1 MTETILAIDDDADV
15 RDLVSLALTES
26 GYRVVTASDG
36 PAGIAAYHAH
46 QPDLIVLDIGL
57 GSMDGLEVCR
67 QLRAVGS
74 TPIVFVTSRADEV
87 DQLIGFAAGADD
99 YLAKPF
105 SPKLL
110 VARVSTVLRRSQGTE
125 QARTRFEAGPITAD
139 TETRIASVGTTD
151 LDLTR
156 TEFDLLVMLM
166 DNPRRV
172 VNREALLEGRLGIL
186 VRRRPRR
193 RGPHVPA
200 AVEDQGG
207 RRASHRCRRTRS
219 GLQAGSRTRARSLT
233 WCSVVTRRA
242 VTMLTP

>member
-110 VARVSTVLRRSQGTE
+110 VARVGTVLRRSQGTE
-125 QARTRFEAGPITAD
+125 QPRTRFEAGPITAD
-139 TETRIASVGTTD
+139 TETRIASVDTTD

-172 VNREALLEGRLGIL
+172 VNREALLEGVWGSWYGDDHVVEVHMSRLRSKIKAAGGPRIGVA
-186 VRRRPRR
+186 VR
-193 RGPHVPA
+193 GVGYKLGLEPA
-200 AVEDQGG
+200 LEA
-207 RRASHRCRRTRS
+207 
-219 GLQAGSRTRARSLT
+219 
-233 WCSVVTRRA
+233 
-242 VTMLTP
+242 

>member
-105 SPKLL
+105 SPR
-110 VARVSTVLRRSQGTE
+110 A
-125 QARTRFEAGPITAD
+125 AGRPSGHGAAAQPGHGAAPDPIRGRDPSPPT
-139 TETRIASVGTTD
+139 
-151 LDLTR
+151 
-156 TEFDLLVMLM
+156 
-166 DNPRRV
+166 PR
-172 VNREALLEGRLGIL
+172 AG
-186 VRRRPRR
+186 
-193 RGPHVPA
+193 
-200 AVEDQGG
+200 
-207 RRASHRCRRTRS
+207 SHRSAPRTS
-219 GLQAGSRTRARSLT
+219 ISRAPSST
-233 WCSVVTRRA
+233 CS
-242 VTMLTP
+242 